1 MRFELQTWARV
12 FVPTDSLTRRVK
24 QQWNDLTGHKSPRE
38 RAAAFST
45 FGRATGW
52 RSWVTGLRD
61 SAGIDSLGLEIFGP
75 LRFETGKTDGWLARS
90 PEGPSLAGAPR
101 GASIVRGTF
110 GRCPLARCHGPGKGR
125 GEVIIL
131 TRRAPNRGQ
140 ILPRGQLRVGP
151 PARRRRH
158 PGGDIR
164 GRPPPRARDEQT
176 GHRGR
181 RRRGVHQRPRRP
193 RRPRRGPPQR
203 AEAPFGPGDRVHAR
217 GVLPRR
223 ADRPSE
229 LERGRAHHAE
239 LAQDARA
246 AAARGRR
253 PPPGAGGRRAHLRA
267 PRQNIQKVLQ

>member
-90 PEGPSLAGAPR
+90 PEGPSLARAPR

-176 GHRGR
+176 GHERTAS
-181 RRRGVHQRPRRP
+181 PRRP
-193 RRPRRGPPQR
+193 P
-203 AEAPFGPGDRVHAR
+203 
-217 GVLPRR
+217 
-223 ADRPSE
+223 
-229 LERGRAHHAE
+229 
-239 LAQDARA
+239 A
-246 AAARGRR
+246 AAAPSTPSSGTSSARRGSIWTRR
-253 PPPGAGGRRAHLRA
+253 SRPRSRRTTAA
-267 PRQNIQKVLQ
+267 C